1 METQLVIGVVLFITF
16 LAILVFVIYDLQN
29 QTTKD
34 DGNKLSAAVEKTLK
48 KRGYKKEEDEFAA
61 MIYDEN
67 WMDGHA
73 NLYHYSKTFGGKYK
87 IRFGTDGKAATWPCT
102 DVTWTIWYAD
112 GSKEWGYQM
121 DTNFQPDPNIGIGL
135 IENHAEIAYT
145 EKMKKAS
152 LFG

>member
-1 METQLVIGVVLFITF
+1 MIETYVVALLLAFAFPVLLIFLFSWLNDSYT
-16 LAILVFVIYDLQN
+16 
-29 QTTKD
+29 D
-34 DGNKLSAAVEKTLK
+34 DGNKLSVAVEDTLK

-87 IRFGTDGKAATWPCT
+87 IRFGTDGKTATWPCT

-112 GSKEWGYQM
+112 GSKEWGCLM
-121 DTNFQPDPNIGIGL
+121 DMNFQPDPNIGIGF
-135 IENHAEIAYT
+135 IESHAEMAYA
-145 EKMKKAS
+145 EKMKRVS